1 MNYLTIYLLRRV
13 YSAEADNLPGL
24 QECTVQANNYI
35 QLFSPVE
42 SPYKLKV
49 HSKVLGVFSVKAL
62 HSKMHYVSGILLHE
76 GKGWNNPQDNEFI
89 LEISV

>member
-13 YSAEADNLPGL
+13 YSAKADNPPGL

-35 QLFSPVE
+35 QLFPPVE

-49 HSKVLGVFSVKAL
+49 PSKVLGVFSVLKAV
-62 HSKMHYVSGILLHE
+62 HSKMHYV
-76 GKGWNNPQDNEFI
+76 
-89 LEISV
+89 